1 MKKEPPV
8 YRNEEICDIINRMP
22 TRLGKWVA
30 IAVVILPYYCLHSD
44 GPSNTRM

>member
-30 IAVVILPYYCLHSD
+30 IAVVIFTLLLLTF
-44 GPSNTRM
+44 GWAIK